1 MNVLKK
7 GVKMEK
13 GKNTI
18 EELNKFRID
27 CMYGKKKHY
36 NARDRVATYNRN
48 MGIAIV
54 VLTAIMGT
62 SVYSALSKSDIL
74 LAQIIVGIF
83 ILLNVVLVALQTYLK
98 FEKQA
103 LRYKVTADRYLCLM
117 KESQRLLAYY
127 KDGNKTLDEVQKEL
141 ERMYQEVK
149 DIQKDEPEISRGDY
163 QKARDGVENDEE
175 VYSVKEKRV

>member
-1 MNVLKK
+1 
-7 GVKMEK
+7 MEK
-13 GKNTI
+13 GESTI

-27 CMYGKKKHY
+27 CMYGKKKHS

-83 ILLNVVLVALQTYLK
+83 ILLNAILVALQTYLK
-98 FEKQA
+98 FE
-103 LRYKVTADRYLCLM
+103 
-117 KESQRLLAYY
+117 
-127 KDGNKTLDEVQKEL
+127 
-141 ERMYQEVK
+141 
-149 DIQKDEPEISRGDY
+149 
-163 QKARDGVENDEE
+163 
-175 VYSVKEKRV
+175 

>member
-1 MNVLKK
+1 
-7 GVKMEK
+7 MEK
-13 GKNTI
+13 GINTI

-62 SVYSALSKSDIL
+62 SVYFALSKSDIL

-83 ILLNVVLVALQTYLK
+83 ILLNAILVALQTYLK

-103 LRYKVTADRYLCLM
+103 LRHKVTADRYLCLM
-117 KESQRLLAYY
+117 KEAQRLLAYY

-141 ERMYQEVK
+141 EKICQEVN
-149 DIQKDEPEISRGDY
+149 DIQKDEPETSQGDY
-163 QKARDGVENDEE
+163 QKARDGVKDGEE
-175 VYSVKEKRV
+175 VYSEKDKQV

>member
-1 MNVLKK
+1 
-7 GVKMEK
+7 MEK

-48 MGIAIV
+48 IGIAIV
-54 VLTAIMGT
+54 VLSAIMGT

-74 LAQIIVGIF
+74 LAQIIIGIF
-83 ILLNVVLVALQTYLK
+83 ILLNVILVALQNYLK

-103 LRYKVTADRYLCLM
+103 LRYNVTADRYLWLM
-117 KESQRLLAYY
+117 KEAQRLLAYHR
-127 KDGNKTLDEVQKEL
+127 DGNKTIEEVQREL
-141 ERMYQEVK
+141 ERLYQEVE
-149 DIQKDEPEISRGDY
+149 DIHKDEPETSQVDY
-163 QKARDGVENDEE
+163 QKARDGIETGEE
-175 VYSVKEKRV
+175 LYSEKDKQV